1 MTHTQT
7 SIALHQHTL
16 MSTGEGGVAHGGGP
30 CGACKFLRR
39 KCVKGCIFAPYFDSD
54 QGAAHFAA
62 VHKVFGASNASKLL
76 HRIPPPKRL
85 DACVTLCYEAL
96 ARVRDPVYG
105 CVSQIFSLQQQVVN
119 LQAEL
124 AYIQAKLST
133 LQRLFPPPLHTPSP
147 TTCNTP
153 LPEAIPD
160 SDMGLFPNVPMLLD
174 PLQTQLGCNE
184 MTNSFLNPV
193 DYQDQMDEDG
203 GLQSLAREFVSRCL
217 PGVRIRPPCSQI

>member
-1 MTHTQT
+1 
-7 SIALHQHTL
+7 
-16 MSTGEGGVAHGGGP
+16 MSGGGGGGQGGGP

-39 KCVKGCIFAPYFDSD
+39 KCVKGCIFAPYFDSE

-105 CVSQIFSLQQQVVN
+105 CVAQIFTLQQQVVN

-124 AYIQAKLST
+124 AYIQAKLAT
-133 LQRLFPPPLHTPSP
+133 LQRLFPPPLQDASLP
-147 TTCNTP
+147 TRDSL
-153 LPEAIPD
+153 LPETIPG
-160 SDMGLFPNVPMLLD
+160 SDMGLMSNVPMLLD
-174 PLQTQLGCNE
+174 PLQTQLGYNE
-184 MTNSFLNPV
+184 MTNNFPNPI
-193 DYQDQMDEDG
+193 YHQDQMDEDG
-203 GLQSLAREFVSRCL
+203 DLQSLARELVSRYL
-217 PGVRIRPPCSQI
+217 PEVRQRPPCSQI